1 MYLLDTNVL
10 SEMRKGRRCDPAVV
24 RWAEPVDAANLWIS
38 VMALGEIRN
47 GIDRLKPRDPATAVH
62 LEKWLQGIHQR
73 YENRI
78 LPVTAEIAEE
88 WGRLN
93 AVRPLPTADSL
104 MVATANVHRLI
115 FVTRNTKDLTGARV
129 KLLDPFAG

>member
-1 MYLLDTNVL
+1 VYLLDSNVL
-10 SEMRKGRRCDPAVV
+10 SEMRKGHRCHPAVA
-24 RWAEPVDAANLWIS
+24 RWVEPVEAANLWIS

-47 GIDRLKPRDPATAVH
+47 GIDRLMPRDPATANH
-62 LEKWLQGIHQR
+62 FEKWLQGIPQK

-93 AVRPLPTADSL
+93 AVRPLPVADSL
-104 MVATANVHRLI
+104 MAATANVHQLI
-115 FVTRNTKDLTGARV
+115 LVTRNTKDMAGARV
-129 KLLDPFAG
+129 KVLNPFEG